1 MLEED
6 INGLPLHCSD
16 RDSETQKN
24 ISLLE
29 NTATTGGTRMDSAQP
44 FGPPGTG
51 VNAVVFSFICLF
63 LKRLLLWEKG
73 FQFKPAW
80 DPLNMNRL
88 GRVFFPTLRQPC

>member
-1 MLEED
+1 
-6 INGLPLHCSD
+6 
-16 RDSETQKN
+16 
-24 ISLLE
+24 
-29 NTATTGGTRMDSAQP
+29 MDSAQP

-80 DPLNMNRL
+80 DPPNMNRL
-88 GRVFFPTLRQPC
+88 GRVFFSYTQAALLAPFCPSRCCITTSQLPSEEGDPGACQGQLPASA

>member
-1 MLEED
+1 
-6 INGLPLHCSD
+6 
-16 RDSETQKN
+16 
-24 ISLLE
+24 
-29 NTATTGGTRMDSAQP
+29 MDSAQP

-80 DPLNMNRL
+80 YPLNMNRL